1 MNHVPI
7 HYFSDSTT
15 ALSWIK
21 RSDEWGTF
29 AGNRV
34 KEILT
39 LSSSEQW
46 HFVPG
51 SMNPADLPSRGIS
64 PSKFLETRWWEGPSW
79 LLQESDWPKME
90 YQMDEEEVNRERK
103 KGIATLSV
111 KSTVAP
117 WYVVTNSYHSN
128 LRIMAWV
135 FRFVDRVTKKSQES
149 SSVPTVEEL
158 DNSEIRLFKL
168 VQAEVFQKE
177 GAVISGL
184 NRSSSATA
192 PPLH

>member
-1 MNHVPI
+1 
-7 HYFSDSTT
+7 
-15 ALSWIK
+15 
-21 RSDEWGTF
+21 
-29 AGNRV
+29 
-34 KEILT
+34 
-39 LSSSEQW
+39 
-46 HFVPG
+46 
-51 SMNPADLPSRGIS
+51 
-64 PSKFLETRWWEGPSW
+64 
-79 LLQESDWPKME
+79 ME